1 MYNPPLGLGAM
12 TTTYHP
18 SVHRFAIFVVCW
30 TILLLIAGA
39 LVTSNEAALSVP
51 DWPLSYGTLAPPMVG
66 GIRYEHSHR
75 VIAAVLGLLSVVLA
89 VWVWAKDERRWLRW
103 FSVIAVAG
111 IAAQAVLGGEVVR
124 QLLHYWLP
132 VIHACFAQ
140 IVFAALLSLAV
151 FTSRWW
157 ISDQPRVEDTGSPS
171 VHSLAIANSAII
183 YLQVILG
190 AGFRHKE
197 IPVWP
202 HMVGAL
208 IVLGMVI
215 WLATVLR
222 RRFEK
227 STAISKTRILLH
239 AILGTQLLLG
249 LGAYWSRLTT
259 ADAPQPMP
267 LMVALT
273 VLHTV
278 VGAILFGVSVLIV
291 LLCYRLVPRRREL
304 PAATQRPVAIS

>member
-1 MYNPPLGLGAM
+1 M

-18 SVHRFAIFVVCW
+18 SVHRFAIFVGCW
-30 TILLLIAGA
+30 TVLLLIAGA

-51 DWPLSYGTLAPPMVG
+51 DWPLSYGTLTPPMVG

-75 VIAAVLGLLSVVLA
+75 VIAGVLGLLSVVLA

-132 VIHACFAQ
+132 VAHACFAQ
-140 IVFAALLSLAV
+140 IVFAALLSIAV

-157 ISDQPRVEDTGSPS
+157 ISDQPQLEDTGSPS
-171 VHSLAIANSAII
+171 IHSLAIANAAVI

-202 HMVGAL
+202 HVAGAL

-215 WLATVLR
+215 WLAAVLR

-227 STAISKTRILLH
+227 SAAISKTRILLH

-291 LLCYRLVPRRREL
+291 LLCYRRVPRRREL
-304 PAATQRPVAIS
+304 PAATQRQVAI

>member
-1 MYNPPLGLGAM
+1 MNA
-12 TTTYHP
+12 TYHP
-18 SVHRFAIFVVCW
+18 SVHRFAVFVVCW
-30 TILLLIAGA
+30 TVLLLIAGA
-39 LVTSNEAALSVP
+39 LVTSNDAALAVP
-51 DWPLSYGTLAPPMVG
+51 DWPLSYGTVTPPMVG

-75 VIAAVLGLLSVVLA
+75 VIAALLGLFAIALA
-89 VWVWAKDERRWLRW
+89 AVTWKKDERRWLRW
-103 FSVIAVAG
+103 FSVIAVLG
-111 IAAQAVLGGEVVR
+111 IAAQGILGGQVVI

-132 VIHACFAQ
+132 VMHACFAQ
-140 IVFAALLSLAV
+140 IVFAALLSIAV

-157 ISDQPRVEDTGSPS
+157 VSQQPLSQDSGSPPI
-171 VHSLAIANSAII
+171 HTLAILNAVVI
-183 YLQVILG
+183 YFQVILG

-215 WLATVLR
+215 WTAAVLR
-222 RRFEK
+222 RRFDK
-227 STAISKTRILLH
+227 SAPISKVRILLH

-267 LMVALT
+267 IMVTLT

-278 VGAILFGVSVLIV
+278 VGALLFGVSILLV